1 MLLLLF
7 LRRFMINLEEV
18 APFLEGQQYPT
29 SMYTLATQ
37 CTDYDPSLRPDAEQT
52 LDWIKDVYE
61 TDHADSAVPS
71 PHTTRTQSIRYAL
84 SALTS
89 IHDTRDSETMQ
100 LGIAGGNNL
109 SNHGKGG
116 IFSPQPVAVPTKM
129 SFTSPSGVFKS
140 LFHSK
145 TNASAEGSTLTGIP
159 EGHAGA
165 PGTQLSAPEILL
177 LEKYLLREPE
187 NTLFAS
193 APTSPSVYDE
203 TSSVVLKEGVL
214 YKINETGFRNWK
226 QIHCILTESRLT
238 WRSNSDPSKNNVF
251 LLKDTTVRRTRDKR
265 FVLSHKVTTAVSKT
279 PGKSRTNSNAEG
291 GDTRVRAPTPDT
303 LIPFQ
308 TQPQPS
314 ARRPSGTAALASLAA
329 AVTADAAG
337 NTPAGVASTTS
348 SVASSYSN
356 SSNVPLPPAQTP
368 TQATVEK
375 TTFVVKELAAK
386 SVEDMDDWIDAIQS
400 AINEQKLGHVV
411 DSEGVQYHSSQPTK
425 ESTLDSPRE
434 TNEDFESVADWLKST
449 GLSAPYCA
457 QYLSVLEERGYDS
470 MALILNVGL
479 KDSDFD
485 YLGIDN
491 PAHRRALANSIHAT
505 YSPTLKLNI
514 NAYTKFES
522 AVLFKVTSRW
532 HYQRTVIQVQLGH
545 FKRLDRAVRHA
556 LHVAHDKHAILQHL
570 PALPS
575 DLHRVRA
582 DGADQQR
589 RMKLELYLMY
599 LAEALED
606 TPHFAVL
613 LKFLE
618 LLP

>member
-1 MLLLLF
+1 ML
-7 LRRFMINLEEV
+7 NLEEV
-18 APFLEGQQYPT
+18 TPYLEGQQYPT
-29 SMYTLATQ
+29 SLYTLATQ

-89 IHDTRDSETMQ
+89 VRDEARDSEMSQ
-100 LGIAGGNNL
+100 VGIAGGHSL
-109 SNHGKGG
+109 SHGKGG
-116 IFSPQPVAVPTKM
+116 IFSPQPVTAPPKM

-145 TNASAEGSTLTGIP
+145 TATSAEGSGLSGIP
-159 EGHAGA
+159 EAHSGGSGA
-165 PGTQLSAPEILL
+165 ELSAGEILL
-177 LEKYLLREPE
+177 IEKYLLREPD
-187 NTLFAS
+187 NTFFTA
-193 APTSPSVYDE
+193 APTSASLHDE

-238 WRSNSDPSKNNVF
+238 WWSSADPSKTHVF

-265 FVLSHKVTTAVSKT
+265 FLLSHKVTTAVNKMPS
-279 PGKSRTNSNAEG
+279 GKPRTNSSAEVA
-291 GDTRVRAPTPDT
+291 DTRLRAPTPDT

-308 TQPQPS
+308 SQPVS

-329 AVTADAAG
+329 SATADAAG
-337 NTPAGVASTTS
+337 SAGVASTTS
-348 SVASSYSN
+348 SVTSSYSN
-356 SSNVPLPPAQTP
+356 TPTLLPPAPPAQTP
-368 TQATVEK
+368 TQTTVEK
-375 TTFVVKELAAK
+375 TSFVVKEFAAK
-386 SVEDMDDWIDAIQS
+386 SVEEMDDWIDAIQS

-411 DSEGVQYHSSQPTK
+411 DSEGVQVHSSQPTTQSLDDSSLNNK
-425 ESTLDSPRE
+425 EEYER
-434 TNEDFESVADWLKST
+434 VADWLQST

-457 QYLSVLEERGYDS
+457 QYLAVLEERGYDS

-491 PAHRRALANSIHAT
+491 PAHRRALANSIRAT

-514 NAYTKFES
+514 NSYTKFES
-522 AVLFKVTSRW
+522 AVLFKVTTRW

-575 DLHRVRA
+575 DLHRVRVE
-582 DGADQQR
+582 GADQQR

-606 TPHFAVL
+606 TPHFTVL